1 MAKPPMTSGG
11 PGLTGAV
18 MESIRQVECL
28 LPGHVT
34 VEGSDEVS
42 DPRWQA
48 IITLEPLIESAPEVL
63 WPFIARWGSHPDED
77 LRMAIATCLLEHLL
91 ESHFATY
98 FPRVEAL
105 AQTNSF
111 FGETFQFCWPLRQA
125 QIPENRERYTTLSN
139 QLKNRSATGN

>member
-1 MAKPPMTSGG
+1 MARPPTTSGG
-11 PGLTGAV
+11 PGLTRAM
-18 MESIRQVECL
+18 MESIRQVESL
-28 LPGHVT
+28 LPG

-91 ESHFATY
+91 EFHFTEY

-105 AQTNSF
+105 ATSDLL
-111 FGETFQFCWPLRQA
+111 FGETFLFCSLFGQA
-125 QIPENRERYTTLSN
+125 KTPRNRKRFA
-139 QLKNRSATGN
+139 QLKKTILSSSGW

>member
-1 MAKPPMTSGG
+1 M
-11 PGLTGAV
+11 
-18 MESIRQVECL
+18 MESIRQVEHL
-28 LPGHVT
+28 LPGQLT
-34 VEGSDEVS
+34 AEGV

-48 IITLEPLIESAPEVL
+48 IITLEPLIESDPEAL

-98 FPRVEAL
+98 FPRVKAL

-111 FGETFQFCWPLRQA
+111 FGETFQFCWPLGQA
-125 QIPENRERYTTLSN
+125 QMPENRERYTALSTLLLSGLPDPN
-139 QLKNRSATGN
+139 GE